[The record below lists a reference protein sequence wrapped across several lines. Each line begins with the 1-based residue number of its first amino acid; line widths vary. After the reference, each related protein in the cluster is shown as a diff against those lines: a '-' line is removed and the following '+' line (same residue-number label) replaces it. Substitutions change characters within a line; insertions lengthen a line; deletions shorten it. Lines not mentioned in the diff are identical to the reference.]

1 MKGKKMTTKSENEA
15 LGRID
20 ERTKMIAEKLDRVEA
35 NTNTLTGIVSKHS
48 ALLEGEGGLLRKV
61 DLLSERVEKH
71 DKFLYRVSGA
81 IALLLV
87 LWEVLKEIIK

>member
-1 MKGKKMTTKSENEA
+1 MKGIKMTTKSENEA

-20 ERTKMIAEKLDRVEA
+20 ERTKIMAEKLDKVEA
-35 NTNTLTGIVSKHS
+35 NTNALTGIVSKHS
-48 ALLEGEGGLLRKV
+48 ALLEGDNGLIRKV

-87 LWEVLKEIIK
+87 LWEILKELI